1 MRKTEVFSS
10 GPRTKLLIRITLN
23 FMLGLG
29 AFMTLNALAPP
40 AFGQG
45 TQPSAPVPATRAPV
59 DQQAPDQQLTGS
71 ISGTVVDKSGAV
83 VIGAR
88 VTLMGADQFPP
99 QEALS
104 GDFGQFSFAGVFPG
118 AFRIRI
124 AAAGFAT
131 ETFSG
136 TLHPGEVYLA
146 PPNSLAPATVSTTV
160 QVTVSQ
166 TELAQEQ
173 VKAQEK
179 QRIIG
184 VFPNFYVS
192 YVPDAVP
199 LSPKQKFQ
207 LAGKTMIDPV
217 TFALVG
223 VSAGVQQAQ
232 NDFSG
237 YGQGALGYAKRF
249 GATYTDEATSTIIG
263 SALLP
268 SLLKQ
273 DPRYFYK
280 GSGSKVSRTLYAI
293 ANSVICKGDNGRW
306 QPNYSA
312 IVGGLASGAIS
323 NLYYPPKDRGA
334 ALVFESTAIGTA
346 ETAVLNILQEF
357 LLKKFTPNTPK
368 NPPSQQ
374 KPGS

>member
-1 MRKTEVFSS
+1 
-10 GPRTKLLIRITLN
+10 
-23 FMLGLG
+23 
-29 AFMTLNALAPP
+29 
-40 AFGQG
+40 
-45 TQPSAPVPATRAPV
+45 
-59 DQQAPDQQLTGS
+59 
-71 ISGTVVDKSGAV
+71 
-83 VIGAR
+83 
-88 VTLMGADQFPP
+88 
-99 QEALS
+99 
-104 GDFGQFSFAGVFPG
+104 
-118 AFRIRI
+118 
-124 AAAGFAT
+124 
-131 ETFSG
+131 
-136 TLHPGEVYLA
+136 
-146 PPNSLAPATVSTTV
+146 
-160 QVTVSQ
+160 
-166 TELAQEQ
+166 
-173 VKAQEK
+173 
-179 QRIIG
+179 
-184 VFPNFYVS
+184 VS
-192 YVPDAVP
+192 YLRDAVP
-199 LSPKQKFQ
+199 LSSKQKFQ
-207 LAGKTMIDPV
+207 LAWKTMIDPV
-217 TFALVG
+217 TFALAG

-249 GATYTDEATSTIIG
+249 GATYTDEATSTFIG

-280 GSGSKVSRTLYAI
+280 GSGSKVSRTFYAI

-346 ETAVLNILQEF
+346 ETAVINILQEF